1 MDGRTRTANWKV
13 ALALVAG
20 AALVVLLWR
29 FIAPALSLTAG
40 AAALAFLLSPLC
52 RRLENVMSAGAA
64 AVLSLLGTLVILAGI
79 LWLLVPALIAQIT
92 DLVSA
97 LPAALE
103 TLRALAGRLSA
114 WTSEIGLGEIALPGI
129 DLSRAGDGI
138 LRFAAGTVTFA
149 SGVANTV
156 SQITMAAVLGVF
168 LLIDR
173 RRLLLRLELLIPL
186 RLRGMAV
193 RMGAAAQR
201 EVRLYLRAQ
210 ATVSLAV
217 GALSAF
223 GLWLAG
229 VRSALALGLLTG
241 IFNLIPYLGPVLG
254 AVPTMIAAL
263 TSGWQTAL
271 FAAIVLIIVQ
281 QLDGMLI
288 SPRVMGTLTGLSPA
302 AVLVAVFAGGCAL
315 GVAGM
320 LLALPV
326 LMVIRTCVRVFVQR
340 EAA

>member
-149 SGVANTV
+149 SGVANAV